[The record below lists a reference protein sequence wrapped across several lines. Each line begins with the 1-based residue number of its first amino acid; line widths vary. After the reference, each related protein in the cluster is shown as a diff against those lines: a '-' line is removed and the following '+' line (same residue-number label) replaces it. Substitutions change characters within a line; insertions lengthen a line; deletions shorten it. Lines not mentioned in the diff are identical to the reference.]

1 MTPVQGMI
9 RSAFAVLAIGVTATP
24 VRAQQPAGS
33 MNWFSGA
40 IEVTCDAV
48 GVEGV
53 QILTVY
59 GLARNDRDALAA
71 AVRNAALVIL
81 FRGVQTEV
89 CTVPP
94 MFRPA
99 DMTAEAERYFTRMF
113 APNGPYLSYVA
124 FTGDQV
130 ESRMRVGRQIKVG
143 TTVSVSTARLR
154 QDLEAAGILGTLGGA
169 FRRP

>member
-1 MTPVQGMI
+1 MKLLL
-9 RSAFAVLAIGVTATP
+9 RSAVAALLFGVLAASRGT
-24 VRAQQPAGS
+24 AQQPAGGT
-33 MNWFSGA
+33 NWFAGE

-59 GLARNDRDALAA
+59 GVARNDRDALAA

-81 FRGVQTEV
+81 FRGVQTSV

-94 MFRPA
+94 MLRPA
-99 DMTAEAERYFTRMF
+99 DMTAEADRHFTRMF
-113 APNGPYLSYVA
+113 APNGTYLSYVSFA
-124 FTGDQV
+124 GDQV
-130 ESRMRVGRQIKVG
+130 ESRMRVGRNIRVG
-143 TTVSVSTARLR
+143 TTVSVATARLR
-154 QDLEAAGILGTLGGA
+154 QDLEQAGVLGTLGGA

>member
-1 MTPVQGMI
+1 MTRRLM
-9 RSAFAVLAIGVTATP
+9 RSAMMALLLGAAAATEGLAQSAT
-24 VRAQQPAGS
+24 GT
-33 MNWFSGA
+33 NWFAGE
-40 IEVTCDAV
+40 IEVTCDVV

-81 FRGVQTEV
+81 FRGVQTSV

-94 MFRPA
+94 MLRPG
-99 DMTAEAERYFTRMF
+99 DMTAEADRYFTRMF
-113 APNGPYLSYVA
+113 APNGTYLSYVS
-124 FTGDQV
+124 FPGDQV

-143 TTVSVSTARLR
+143 TTVAVATGRLR
-154 QDLEAAGILGTLGGA
+154 QDLEQAGVLSTLGGA